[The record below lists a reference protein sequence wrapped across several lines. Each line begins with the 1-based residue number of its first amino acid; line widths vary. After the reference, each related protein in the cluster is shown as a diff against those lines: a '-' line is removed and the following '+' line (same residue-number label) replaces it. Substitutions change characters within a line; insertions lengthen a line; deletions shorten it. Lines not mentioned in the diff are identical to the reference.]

1 MSTTGLRKKGSYF
14 QFTRPEA
21 NPPVKSI
28 LFIDKY
34 FETLLTMDI
43 LCSRTQCSHK
53 FKDETLDVNE
63 ICEFFFWGLLPAM
76 LLDLLK
82 NINSLSSTFTMGSSS
97 EPQNREKDQSDC
109 LLHSHQECKQPAP
122 FQMHWREAK
131 ALYTTDAYWH
141 QGLMFSWESS

>member
-14 QFTRPEA
+14 QFNRPEA

-53 FKDETLDVNE
+53 FKDEILDVNE
-63 ICEFFFWGLLPAM
+63 ICEFFFLGTAPSHAAGPLEEHKFSLLY
-76 LLDLLK
+76 
-82 NINSLSSTFTMGSSS
+82 SFTMGSSC

-109 LLHSHQECKQPAP
+109 FLHSHQECKQLAP

-131 ALYTTDAYWH
+131 ALYTTDA
-141 QGLMFSWESS
+141 

>member
-14 QFTRPEA
+14 QFNRPEA

-53 FKDETLDVNE
+53 FKDETLDINE
-63 ICEFFFWGLLPAM
+63 ICEFCFRRLLPAM

-82 NINSLSSTFTMGSSS
+82 NKHSLSSTLLQWV
-97 EPQNREKDQSDC
+97 PHLNHRIEKRTRVTVFSILIKSVNNQH
-109 LLHSHQECKQPAP
+109 HSRCTGEKL
-122 FQMHWREAK
+122 MHYIQWIPNGIRA
-131 ALYTTDAYWH
+131 
-141 QGLMFSWESS
+141 